1 MSNTTIQP
9 HFFGFDGD
17 RGCRKPVNKTV
28 VIRYLDNQTMDRVA
42 VRRMI
47 DSKNFF
53 SPSQY
58 LTQSAV
64 VAPIASIT
72 SFFDSYTTPYKIV
85 AGRN

>member
-9 HFFGFDGD
+9 LFFGFDGD
-17 RGCRKPVNKTV
+17 RGCRNPVNRTV
-28 VIRYLDNQTMDRVA
+28 VIRYLDNQTIDRVT
-42 VRRMI
+42 VQRMI
-47 DSKNFF
+47 EPKNFF

-72 SFFDSYTTPYKIV
+72 SFFDSCTTPYKIV